1 MQYPGFCYSYASS
14 SNLFVITGRIAY
26 PIFGRIVRM
35 RLQPQYPIPLTPHQ
49 IRMLRDIYLEFG
61 AVGTLFTAVII
72 VGTTLS
78 WFQAIA
84 GLVVS
89 KLPVLAMVGII
100 ASVSIVPPLSL
111 IVTGFLFFRSKSH
124 SVILTKSDSRTAPNH
139 ALSRDISISSLE
151 LKPVASYARA
161 S

>member
-1 MQYPGFCYSYASS
+1 
-14 SNLFVITGRIAY
+14 
-26 PIFGRIVRM
+26 
-35 RLQPQYPIPLTPHQ
+35 
-49 IRMLRDIYLEFG
+49 MLRDIYLEFG
-61 AVGTLFTAVII
+61 AAGTLFTAVII

-89 KLPVLAMVGII
+89 KLPVLAKVGII

-124 SVILTKSDSRTAPNH
+124 SVILTRSDSRTEPNH
-139 ALSRDISISSLE
+139 ALSRGSSISSLE
-151 LKPVASYARA
+151 LKPVTSYARA

>member
-1 MQYPGFCYSYASS
+1 
-14 SNLFVITGRIAY
+14 
-26 PIFGRIVRM
+26 
-35 RLQPQYPIPLTPHQ
+35 
-49 IRMLRDIYLEFG
+49 MLRDIYLEFG
-61 AVGTLFTAVII
+61 VLGTLVTAVLI

-89 KLPVLAMVGII
+89 KIPTLAKLGAI

-111 IVTGFLFFRSKSH
+111 IVAGYLFFRSKSY
-124 SVILTKSDSRTAPNH
+124 SVVHVKPDSQAM
-139 ALSRDISISSLE
+139 LSHKLKPEARGSTLE
-151 LKPVASYARA
+151 LRPIASYSRA